1 MLSITIKI
9 YVEDERSPH
18 DLALKWLFKRGP
30 SVSKTLNASDMSAVA
45 ILAVGLLL
53 LITVHAFSP
62 LRTLRS
68 IKSRAMQK
76 LTAGNS
82 RRVIKTENQERPRK
96 IAVRKLVANTG
107 LLASTVL
114 PGRAVAVQR
123 QPTAIV
129 AETAKQRQNPRDVWT
144 GEKKTEAP
152 EKDDVRLAT
161 KAVQKPTVADIKMGT
176 SSFVSAII
184 LFIPTLDLKEQ

>member
-1 MLSITIKI
+1 
-9 YVEDERSPH
+9 
-18 DLALKWLFKRGP
+18 
-30 SVSKTLNASDMSAVA
+30 MSTVAV
-45 ILAVGLLL
+45 LAVGLLL
-53 LITVHAFSP
+53 LITVDAFSP

-68 IKSRAMQK
+68 MKSRAMQK

-114 PGRAVAVQR
+114 PGRAMAVQR

-176 SSFVSAII
+176 SSFVSTMN